1 MKALRFHKARD
12 LRLEEVAAPD
22 NPIDDQV
29 VLKILHCGIC
39 GTDLHEY
46 LDGPIILPVDP
57 HPVTGA
63 KIPLILG
70 HEFSATV
77 TAIGPKV
84 TTVRPGDRVAIL
96 PHLM

>member
-12 LRLEEVAAPD
+12 LRLEEVTAPD

-46 LDGPIILPVDP
+46 VDGPIILPVDP

-70 HEFSATV
+70 DEFSASV
-77 TAIGPKV
+77 TAIGFSRKTCFPAS
-84 TTVRPGDRVAIL
+84 RNSFAIG
-96 PHLM
+96 